1 MAGWLRGV
9 AYRKA
14 LEARTAAA
22 KRRARERTVVP
33 PALLPED
40 PWAELW
46 PVLDQELSR
55 LAEKYRAAVVLCD
68 LEGKTRNEAAQQLG
82 WAPGTVA
89 SRLARGRDILAKRL
103 ARRGFSAAL
112 VALAIANSADS
123 ACVPAH
129 LVHEAVKA
137 AASSPA
143 LPSATVIAL
152 TEGVLKSMLLSK
164 IKNTF
169 AVFLVLGVLALATA
183 GLLSTTQATEPD
195 GGGQDKQK
203 QAQAKPD
210 DVHQRVLDLKQQL
223 QQMQKKIAQL
233 EDETQPAPSAGDAP
247 DLAKRFKY
255 RVPFEL
261 GYTEAKEGGRLDI
274 REVWGTRPKIEIG
287 GQYLVRGKYVLPPG
301 AKGKIYFYVTATGD
315 WGREPTATLDLQ
327 AVSVEKQ
334 EGEFTL
340 VHGMAGPGYFH
351 LYLADPERYS
361 RTFANVYFGTGDN
374 VLRKMP

>member
-1 MAGWLRGV
+1 
-9 AYRKA
+9 
-14 LEARTAAA
+14 
-22 KRRARERTVVP
+22 
-33 PALLPED
+33 
-40 PWAELW
+40 
-46 PVLDQELSR
+46 
-55 LAEKYRAAVVLCD
+55 
-68 LEGKTRNEAAQQLG
+68 
-82 WAPGTVA
+82 
-89 SRLARGRDILAKRL
+89 
-103 ARRGFSAAL
+103 
-112 VALAIANSADS
+112 
-123 ACVPAH
+123 
-129 LVHEAVKA
+129 
-137 AASSPA
+137 
-143 LPSATVIAL
+143 
-152 TEGVLKSMLLSK
+152 MLLSK

-210 DVHQRVLDLKQQL
+210 DVHQRVLDPKQQL

-233 EDETQPAPSAGDAP
+233 EDETQPVPSAGDAP

-301 AKGKIYFYVTATGD
+301 EKGKIYFYVTATGD

-374 VLRKMP
+374 VLRKMPDRTHTNPPRQRGFGVALADASGYCPTPTRSACEVFASRSLTLRVHVRHQPEALARFCPSASP